1 MLKGVGA
8 KMWFSTMLLLLLC
21 SLCNGQTIGH
31 CNALLK
37 KGTAEYAAGNY
48 AKSLEFYTEALTLA
62 EKNHWDKQ
70 EYDALINI
78 GNNYYYMLDY
88 GEALEYF
95 LKSYTTAVKNL
106 TPKDE
111 IASLNNIANLYTK
124 EELYDKAKEYYT
136 RAYETAKEQN
146 IESRMGLPLMNLG
159 YIYNLQNQPLQARP
173 YIEQSMP
180 YLEKNPNH
188 YLSAKVLLL
197 ENDLLLGN
205 TKKARDGAWALYE
218 SMENPTQDNL
228 DYFIWQIVAKSY
240 FEENNFKDAEAYA
253 KKLLA
258 KSPDPDLRRDVFD
271 LLARIYKKSNNLTK
285 ALQCKDSIIVLEVKI
300 NNSKN
305 GRLFENN
312 RVRFEI
318 ENYKNQISAKEQ
330 KITGERILFYSVLA
344 VIAALVIIITLALR
358 QKKMLAERTQHMTA
372 FELEKEKTHNLLLE
386 KQITTAL
393 LEQERLKNEVENR
406 NRKLSSKALY
416 LSGRNELI
424 EDFVTYLSKKP
435 RLAKDPTIVSYI
447 QSLKNHLKTDN
458 EWDNFIAHFEE
469 VNQGFLNR
477 LKTLHPSLNSNDIR
491 FIAYTYMNLS
501 IKEIAFIL
509 NITVVACKK
518 RKERIAAKMEIPKN
532 VDLFDYISAV

>member
-1 MLKGVGA
+1 MCIKERT
-8 KMWFSTMLLLLLC
+8 KKQFSIMLLLFLC
-21 SLCNGQTIGH
+21 SLCNGQTIDH
-31 CNALLK
+31 CNELLK
-37 KGTAEYAAGNY
+37 KGSAAYVAENY
-48 AKSLEFYTEALTLA
+48 AKSLEFYTGALALA

-70 EYDALINI
+70 QYDALINI
-78 GNNYYYMLDY
+78 GNNYYNMLDY

-95 LKSYTTAVKNL
+95 LKSYTSAVKNL
-106 TPKDE
+106 TPKEE

-136 RAYETAKEQN
+136 RAYEKAKEEN
-146 IESRMGLPLMNLG
+146 IESRIGLPLMNLG
-159 YIYNLQNQPLQARP
+159 YIFNLQNQPLKARP
-173 YIEQSMP
+173 YIEESMP
-180 YLEKNPNH
+180 YLEESPNH

-197 ENDLLLGN
+197 ENDLLLGD

-218 SMENPTQDNL
+218 SMENPTLDNL
-228 DYFIWQIVAKSY
+228 DYFIWEIVAKSY
-240 FEENNFKDAEAYA
+240 LAENNFKDAEAYA
-253 KKLLA
+253 KKLL
-258 KSPDPDLRRDVFD
+258 KQNLQPDLRRDVFE
-271 LLARIYKKSNNLTK
+271 LLSGIYKKSNNLGK
-285 ALQCKDSIIVLEVKI
+285 ALQCKDSIIVLDEQI
-300 NNSKN
+300 NDSKN

-318 ENYKNQISAKEQ
+318 ENYRNQINAKEQ
-330 KITGERILFYSVLA
+330 KITGERITFYSVLA
-344 VIAALVIIITLALR
+344 VIAALIIIITLVLR
-358 QKKMLAERTQHMTA
+358 QKKMLAERARHITA
-372 FELEKEKTHNLLLE
+372 FELEKEKTNNLLLE
-386 KQITTAL
+386 KQITTAI

-518 RKERIAAKMEIPKN
+518 RKERIAAKMEIPKS

>member
-1 MLKGVGA
+1 MLRKGRT
-8 KMWFSTMLLLLLC
+8 KMWFSIMLLLLLC
-21 SLCNGQTIGH
+21 SLCNGQTMDH

-48 AKSLEFYTEALTLA
+48 AKSLELYTEALALA

-70 EYDALINI
+70 EYDAQINI
-78 GNNYYYMLDY
+78 GNNYYVMLDY

-95 LKSYTTAVKNL
+95 LKSYTTAVKYL
-106 TPKDE
+106 TPKEE

-124 EELYDKAKEYYT
+124 EKLYEKAKEYYT

-159 YIYNLQNQPLQARP
+159 YIYNLQNQPQKARP

-180 YLEKNPNH
+180 YLVKIPTH

-197 ENDLLLGN
+197 ENDLLMGN
-205 TKKARDGAWALYE
+205 TKKARDGAWAMYE
-218 SMENPTQDNL
+218 SMENPTLDNL

-258 KSPDPDLRRDVFD
+258 QNPEPDLRRDVFD
-271 LLARIYKKSNNLTK
+271 LLARIYKKSNNLNK
-285 ALQCKDSIIVLEVKI
+285 ALACKDSIIELDKRI
-300 NNSKN
+300 NDSKN

-318 ENYKNQISAKEQ
+318 ENYKNQINANEQ

-358 QKKMLAERTQHMTA
+358 QKKMLAERTQHITA
-372 FELEKEKTHNLLLE
+372 FELEKEKTNNLLLE